1 MADPPDVAH
10 IALEEVESAED
21 EALLDRFQQGEPV
34 LIQCRERIPLRA
46 VLVGAVGAGAA
57 HLIKT
62 SASLITKFVEA
73 PIDLG
78 DVSLFGGETRI
89 GRGGHLVPYL
99 IDIRRKRQAIHYPS
113 RRLRR

>member
-1 MADPPDVAH
+1 MIGVGKADPPDVAQ

-46 VLVGAVGAGAA
+46 VLVCAVGAGAA

-73 PIDLG
+73 TIDLG
-78 DVSLFGGETRI
+78 DVSLFGAEPRI
-89 GRGGHLVPYL
+89 GRG
-99 IDIRRKRQAIHYPS
+99 
-113 RRLRR
+113 